1 MKRNLMYDLLGKLLQ
16 GMIHIFPT
24 VCFDLA
30 QPLQMRA
37 FAAAIQGAGAG
48 IGTLPHS
55 DKAQT
60 VHAAGIGGLS
70 RPAYEN
76 STQANNE
83 R

>member
-1 MKRNLMYDLLGKLLQ
+1 MYDLLGKLLR

-30 QPLQMRA
+30 QSRQMRA
-37 FAAAIQGAGAG
+37 FAAETHGAG
-48 IGTLPHS
+48 IGTVPDS

-60 VHAAGIGGLS
+60 VHAAGIGGFS
-70 RPAYEN
+70 RPAYED